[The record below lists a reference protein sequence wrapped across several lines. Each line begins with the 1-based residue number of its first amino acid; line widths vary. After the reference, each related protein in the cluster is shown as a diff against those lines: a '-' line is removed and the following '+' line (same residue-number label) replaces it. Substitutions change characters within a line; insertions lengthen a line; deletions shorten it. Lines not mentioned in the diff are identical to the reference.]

1 MLKIPV
7 EYDRDTSSATFKDI
21 SRQLQDLLLGVSV
34 AAKELWW
41 MNQEWLDSD
50 GDAQYIRKS
59 PQCVGRFVWY
69 HPVTVTSNQ

>member
-41 MNQEWLDSD
+41 MNQE
-50 GDAQYIRKS
+50 
-59 PQCVGRFVWY
+59 
-69 HPVTVTSNQ
+69 